1 MDDKI
6 RGVLRDLVQYHQ
18 AICYTPDRLPMTLTA
33 LTQRAQKLLAADDAR
48 RRARS
53 GDIDPFA
60 MDVVGTPQHRI
71 IKKET
76 EW

>member
-6 RGVLRDLVQYHQ
+6 RGVLRDLVEYHK
-18 AICYTPDRLPMTLTA
+18 AICYTPDRLPATLTEMS
-33 LTQRAQKLLAADDAR
+33 QRAQKLLADDEKY
-48 RRARS
+48 RS
-53 GDIDPFA
+53 LRTGDIDPFTL
-60 MDVVGTPQHRI
+60 DVVGSQARPS

>member
-6 RGVLRDLVQYHQ
+6 RGVLRDLVEYHQ
-18 AICYTPDRLPMTLTA
+18 AICYTPDRLPMTLTD
-33 LTQRAQKLLAADDAR
+33 LTQRAQKLLEADAKR
-48 RRARS
+48 RSLRS

-60 MDVVGTPQHRI
+60 MDVVGTPHGRI